1 MIRSLHPSD
10 LPAAKAI
17 IDSVGLFPSE
27 LLDDMVAGY
36 FAEPPSGEIWLVV
49 DDHGVK
55 GLAYAAPERMT
66 SGTWNNLLL
75 AVAADSHGRGFGA
88 ALLAEVERQL
98 RAARAHLL
106 LVETSDQ
113 MEFARTRRFYS
124 HVGYAETGRIADFYQ
139 PGEGKVIF
147 VKSLAG

>member
-1 MIRSLHPSD
+1 
-10 LPAAKAI
+10 
-17 IDSVGLFPSE
+17 
-27 LLDDMVAGY
+27 
-36 FAEPPSGEIWLVV
+36 
-49 DDHGVK
+49 
-55 GLAYAAPERMT
+55 MT

-75 AVAADSHGRGFGA
+75 AVAADSHGRGIGA
-88 ALLAEVERQL
+88 ALLAEVEHQL
-98 RAARAHLL
+98 RALQAHLL

-113 MEFARTRRFYS
+113 PAFARTRRFYA